1 MALVNLKTILKKA
14 KQDGFAVPAFNVY
27 NLETVMGVISA
38 AEESR
43 SPVILQCYA
52 RLFKEGSA
60 FYLAP
65 SIIKAAVNAD
75 VPVCFHLDHGN
86 GDTELMRA
94 LRYGCTGV
102 MTDGSLLPF
111 EENVALTK
119 RTVCLAA
126 PSGVSVEGELGHIGT
141 TADASFTEF
150 TDPGEAETFVRETGV
165 DALAILVGTAHGRY
179 KKAPKPDIDRIS
191 AINKITDAA
200 LVLHGGSGVPD
211 EEIKKAIKAGISKVN
226 FGTDVCYSFLDAV
239 FATSRDTVAIDLF
252 MKGAVKAVSDF
263 ALSKIRLLGSEKK
276 A

>member
-65 SIIKAAVNAD
+65 SILKAAVNAD

-126 PSGVSVEGELGHIGT
+126 PSGV
-141 TADASFTEF
+141 
-150 TDPGEAETFVRETGV
+150 
-165 DALAILVGTAHGRY
+165 
-179 KKAPKPDIDRIS
+179 
-191 AINKITDAA
+191 
-200 LVLHGGSGVPD
+200 
-211 EEIKKAIKAGISKVN
+211 
-226 FGTDVCYSFLDAV
+226 
-239 FATSRDTVAIDLF
+239 
-252 MKGAVKAVSDF
+252 
-263 ALSKIRLLGSEKK
+263 
-276 A
+276 

>member
-1 MALVNLKTILKKA
+1 MALVNLKTILNSA
-14 KQDGFAVPAFNVY
+14 KQGGYAVPAFNVY
-27 NLETVMGVISA
+27 NLETVSGVVSA
-38 AEESR
+38 AQKAR

-65 SIIKAAVNAD
+65 SILNAAVNSD
-75 VPVCFHLDHGN
+75 VPICFHLDHGN

-119 RTVCLAA
+119 RTVYLSA
-126 PSGVSVEGELGHIGT
+126 PSGVSVEGELGHIGAT
-141 TADASFTEF
+141 SDAEFSEF
-150 TDPGEAETFVRETGV
+150 TDPREAETFVRETGV

-179 KKAPKPDIDRIS
+179 KKAPRLDIDRIS
-191 AINKITDAA
+191 AINRITDAA

-239 FATSRDTVAIDLF
+239 FATSRDVYAIDLF
-252 MKGAVKAVSDF
+252 MKGAVKAVADF
-263 ALSKIRLLGSEKK
+263 ALSKIRLLGSENK

>member
-1 MALVNLKTILKKA
+1 MALVNLKTKLNSA
-14 KQDGFAVPAFNVY
+14 KQGGYAVPAFNVY
-27 NLETVMGVISA
+27 NLETVSGVVSA
-38 AEESR
+38 AQKAR

-65 SIIKAAVNAD
+65 SILNAAVNSD
-75 VPVCFHLDHGN
+75 VPICFHLDHGN

-119 RTVCLAA
+119 RTVSLSA
-126 PSGVSVEGELGHIGT
+126 PSGVSVEGELGHIGAT
-141 TADASFTEF
+141 SDAEFSEF
-150 TDPGEAETFVRETGV
+150 TDPREAETFVRETGV

-179 KKAPKPDIDRIS
+179 KKAPRLDIDRIS
-191 AINKITDAA
+191 AINRITDAA

-239 FATSRDTVAIDLF
+239 FATSRDVYAIDLF
-252 MKGAVKAVSDF
+252 MKGAVKAVADF
-263 ALSKIRLLGSEKK
+263 ALSKIRLLGSENK

>member
-1 MALVNLKTILKKA
+1 
-14 KQDGFAVPAFNVY
+14 
-27 NLETVMGVISA
+27 
-38 AEESR
+38 
-43 SPVILQCYA
+43 
-52 RLFKEGSA
+52 
-60 FYLAP
+60 
-65 SIIKAAVNAD
+65 
-75 VPVCFHLDHGN
+75 
-86 GDTELMRA
+86 
-94 LRYGCTGV
+94 

-119 RTVCLAA
+119 RTVCLPRPPAFR
-126 PSGVSVEGELGHIGT
+126 SKGNWTHRHHCGRK
-141 TADASFTEF
+141 FYEF

-179 KKAPKPDIDRIS
+179 KKAPKLDIDRIS

-263 ALSKIRLLGSEKK
+263 ALSKIRLLGSENK